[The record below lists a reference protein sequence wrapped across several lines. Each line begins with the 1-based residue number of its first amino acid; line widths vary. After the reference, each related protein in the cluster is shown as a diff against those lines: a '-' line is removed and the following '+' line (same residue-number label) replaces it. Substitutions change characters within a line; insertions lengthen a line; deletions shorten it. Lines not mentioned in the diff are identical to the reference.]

1 MKYMRIASAMLLLAT
16 TLLSGCWDQKSIQDL
31 RYLSAMGIDY
41 VNNEYVMYAQSTDLS
56 TVAKQESSTTLQA
69 PPATISIGKGKT
81 LQSAFDNL
89 QKNAQVPVFLGF
101 ISSLVFHERLLQKGV
116 ITSHDIMNRYGLI
129 RYTKWVF
136 GTREP
141 IDKVLSSHSLVGF
154 SPLDS
159 LLHQPKDVYEQRSFI
174 EPIQF
179 FRFISD
185 FWEPSSTMLLP
196 NITLYKRSWKE
207 NNRFISRLS
216 IDGIHAIHRG
226 NWQGYFPNR
235 DLMGIRWM
243 NHDTKFAG
251 LVVRQNN
258 IPKATM
264 RIEHVQ
270 LDVIPIT
277 TGEHPRYQVN
287 VRLKGFVREMLSTVT
302 PAFVQKSSEEQVAE
316 QIRGTFLK
324 GVKAGVDLYSL
335 EESLFKKD
343 YQAWRKYEIRKR
355 NKLTPDS
362 LTQIQV
368 HMYLSDSGKM
378 KMDSVKYPDPLR
390 PNE

>member
-1 MKYMRIASAMLLLAT
+1 MKFMRIVSAMLLLAT
-16 TLLSGCWDQKSIQDL
+16 TLLSGCWDQKAIQDL
-31 RYLSAMGIDY
+31 RYLSAMGIDFID
-41 VNNEYVMYAQSTDLS
+41 NEYVLYAQSIDLS
-56 TVAKQESSTTLQA
+56 AVAKQESASTLQS

-101 ISSLVFHERLLQKGV
+101 VSSLVFHERLLQKGV
-116 ITSHDIMNRYGLI
+116 LSSHDIMNRYGLI

-159 LLHQPKDVYEQRSFI
+159 LLHQPKDIYQQRSFI

-179 FRFISD
+179 FRFISN
-185 FWEPSSTMLLP
+185 FWEPSNTVLLP

-226 NWQGYFPNR
+226 HWKGYFPNR

-243 NHDTKFAG
+243 NNDTQFAG
-251 LVVRQNN
+251 LIVRQDHT
-258 IPKATM
+258 PTATM
-264 RIEHVQ
+264 RIEHVH
-270 LDVIPIT
+270 LDITPIT
-277 TGEHPRYQVN
+277 TGEYPRYQVN
-287 VRLKGFVREMLSTVT
+287 VRLKGFIRELMSMVT
-302 PAFVQKSSEEQVAE
+302 PAFIRENCEKQVAE

-335 EESLFKKD
+335 EESLYKKD

-368 HMYLSDSGKM
+368 NMFLSDSGKM
-378 KMDSVKYPDPLR
+378 KMDSVKYPDPLGQN
-390 PNE
+390 P